1 MTHESHNLTLFPVPY
16 YSSPFSSVFPFA
28 SPTLASV
35 FLRYTRLCF
44 YLTTFVLSDLPTCI
58 VHPSLITILILL
70 LILMNMTAWLLLLG
84 WELKTKYPLSYL
96 KSIMYLWKVETVS
109 CVLQNFLAM
118 TIWNVGNMSWS

>member
-1 MTHESHNLTLFPVPY
+1 MTHESHNLTLLPMPY
-16 YSSPFSSVFPFA
+16 YSSPFSNVFPFA

-35 FLRYTRLCF
+35 FLRYTRLCL

-70 LILMNMTAWLLLLG
+70 LILMDMTAWLLLLG

-96 KSIMYLWKVETVS
+96 KSIMYLWKVETVF